1 MLNHPASLEI
11 HFCLVSA
18 KSQDSGVLAGSRGV
32 GGSSQVGFGSAAYK
46 APLGARTFKKSNF
59 YTAFIPERLK

>member
-1 MLNHPASLEI
+1 M
-11 HFCLVSA
+11 
-18 KSQDSGVLAGSRGV
+18 

-59 YTAFIPERLK
+59 YTAFIPETEIMREQNGIRHGETEGDLGAGPEHHLGYT